1 MATSSYYKAAEW
13 VKRVNPAKIESL
25 EWLENCTIRQL
36 RAIADKI
43 NAQNKG
49 WVFCT
54 ATLGKALGRHTKQEL
69 AKVIWNFISLKRSA
83 PKVNKWFEIDECG
96 NVRIITQRP
105 WEDFSAWTVSIGYN
119 NYKEAETLQKYLH
132 KNYHCSASVIR
143 PAKHCSEFKYELKV
157 WLLAENVLRALIA
170 KEQGRIALERKQAV
184 LNWYEELKLVT
195 ERQGL
200 VICDPNYIMQ
210 SAKLYQGKT
219 LIGSVGLGMMGCWY
233 NTRPF
238 SAVSQNMP
246 VGSISEAVEKLVRVQ
261 AINLKVI

>member
-13 VKRVNPAKIESL
+13 VKRVNPAKIDSL

-43 NAQNKG
+43 NHQNKG

-69 AKVIWNFISLKRSA
+69 AEVIWSFISLKRSA

-96 NVRIITQRP
+96 NVRIVSQRP
-105 WEDFSAWTVSIGYN
+105 WEDFSAWTVSIGYD

-143 PAKHCSEFKYELKV
+143 QAKHCADFKYELKV
-157 WLLAENVLRALIA
+157 WLLAENVLKALIA
-170 KEQGRIALERKQAV
+170 KEQGRIALERKKIA
-184 LNWYEELKLVT
+184 LNWYEELKLAAAN
-195 ERQGL
+195 QGL
-200 VICDPNYIMQ
+200 VLGDINYLLQ
-210 SAKLYQGKT
+210 NAKVYKNKT
-219 LIGSVGLGMMGCWY
+219 LIGSVGLGVMGCWY
-233 NTRPF
+233 NTRPY
-238 SAVSQNMP
+238 SAVSQN
-246 VGSISEAVEKLVRVQ
+246 VTVSSISEAVSKLLTVQ
-261 AINLKVI
+261 QKVS